1 MHEVTVTENI
11 LEITLRH
18 AKEVKATRVTDI
30 FLVIGDLSTIIDDS
44 VQFYWD
50 IISERTLAEG
60 AQLHFE
66 RVHAKLRCLECGE
79 VYVAPDQMSPCPKCE
94 SVLVSVEA
102 GEEFYLASIDV
113 EADDLEDEDEDEISN

>member
-18 AKEVKATRVTDI
+18 AEEVHATRVTDI

-50 IISERTLAEG
+50 IISEGTMAEG
-60 AQLHFE
+60 ATLHFE
-66 RVHAKLRCLECGE
+66 RVRAKLRCLNCEE
-79 VYVAPDQMSPCPKCE
+79 VYEAEDQMSPCPKCG
-94 SVLVSVEA
+94 SVLISVEA

-113 EADDLEDEDEDEISN
+113 EADDLDEND

>member
-50 IISERTLAEG
+50 IISEGTMAEG
-60 AQLHFE
+60 ARLHFE
-66 RVHAKLRCLECGE
+66 RKKAQLRCLECGN
-79 VYVAPDQMSPCPKCE
+79 VYEAPDQMSPCTKCG
-94 SVLVSVEA
+94 SVLISVEE

-113 EADDLEDEDEDEISN
+113 EADDEE